1 MNTHGKRLFGLAGI
15 PLLLTS
21 CTGRFERPRI
31 PSTIVVPAP
40 NGIGNYTLDQ
50 YKTDLDTYASATGES
65 ARVLRNKMTY
75 QLLAEVDFVYYEYET
90 KLFLNQG
97 RFNVGSDFLQLGLA
111 AGTTVINGARA
122 KTVLSA
128 ILSGVTGTSLSVDK
142 NYFRQQTAQAIA
154 SSMEANRDRVKAVI
168 LQQLAQDTVIYPFA
182 AARADLIRYFF
193 AGTLSSGL
201 QQLHQEAAANAS
213 TQQANLTQVQIGNIP
228 TSDVTAVT
236 DLNKAISAAF
246 ASNDLT
252 KVTAWLRAMG
262 AINAEKPTKEILQ
275 QAFRDLGRRAA
286 VSPDLRTQYF
296 DEARKAG
303 LIP

>member
-1 MNTHGKRLFGLAGI
+1 
-15 PLLLTS
+15 
-21 CTGRFERPRI
+21 
-31 PSTIVVPAP
+31 
-40 NGIGNYTLDQ
+40 
-50 YKTDLDTYASATGES
+50 
-65 ARVLRNKMTY
+65 MTY